1 MNLGPRVSVAIL
13 HSAELFLPEEVEEED
28 RHHDGELEG
37 EGDEGNGEVVI
48 EIMAA
53 AYHGSEEN

>member
-1 MNLGPRVSVAIL
+1 MAIL

-37 EGDEGNGEVVI
+37 EGYEGNRVVVK